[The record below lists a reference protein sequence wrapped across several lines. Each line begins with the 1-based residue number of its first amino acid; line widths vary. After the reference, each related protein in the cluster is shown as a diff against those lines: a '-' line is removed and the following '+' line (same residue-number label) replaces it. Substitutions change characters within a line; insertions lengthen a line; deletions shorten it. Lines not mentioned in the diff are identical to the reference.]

1 MILKKDC
8 EVYAAMKK
16 ANAQTIIQ
24 QIQPQCDTLYLKMKD
39 QKDAQHETNQS
50 VADST
55 GVPISN
61 IAKFFSGTLAN
72 PSVFYMAA
80 ICIFLG
86 LSLDELL
93 GITPAKATDDR
104 DARIAELETQ
114 LDHANRELELV
125 KHHNKYLEEG
135 IAERKANYNSLTTMC
150 AILIIPLVVYLIV
163 DISNT
168 NLGFFRGDDISIV
181 GLIIAIVIIVAV
193 VLLTTHIIK
202 EKRLKKHET
211 DRPDN

>member
-1 MILKKDC
+1 MVLKKDC

-16 ANAQTIIQ
+16 AKSQTIIQ

-50 VADST
+50 VADNT

-93 GITPAKATDDR
+93 GITPAKATDDK

-125 KHHNKYLEEG
+125 KHHSKYLEEG
-135 IAERKANYNSLTTMC
+135 IAERKANYSSLTAMC
-150 AILIIPLVVYLIV
+150 GILIVPLVIYLII
-163 DISNT
+163 DISNS
-168 NLGFFRGDDISIV
+168 NFGFFRADSTSALGP
-181 GLIIAIVIIVAV
+181 IIALVVIVAI
-193 VLLTTHIIK
+193 VLLTVHIIK

>member
-1 MILKKDC
+1 
-8 EVYAAMKK
+8 MKQQIPAK
-16 ANAQTIIQ
+16 TIIQ
-24 QIQPQCDTLYLKMKD
+24 QIQPQCDTLHIKMKD

-50 VADST
+50 VADNT

-93 GITPAKATDDR
+93 GITPAKVTDDK
-104 DARIAELETQ
+104 DARIAELEAQ

-125 KHHNKYLEEG
+125 KHHTKYLEDG
-135 IAERKANYNSLTTMC
+135 LAERKSNFASLTTMC
-150 AILIIPLVVYLIV
+150 AILIIPLIIYLIV
-163 DISNT
+163 DISNS
-168 NLGFFRGDDISIV
+168 NFGFFRADSISAL
-181 GLIIAIVIIVAV
+181 GPIIAIVVVVAI
-193 VLLTTHIIK
+193 VLLTIHIIK
-202 EKRLKKHET
+202 ERKNTHNKKDAEKR
-211 DRPDN
+211 